1 VPSFTG
7 TKVFEDYPLQ
17 DLVPYIDWTPFF
29 IAWNL
34 SGRYPQ
40 ILQDEVVGEAA
51 TSLFQDA
58 NEMLTKLIDEKLV
71 QARAVIGFW
80 PANRVGSDDIH
91 IYEDETRQQVRAVLS
106 HVRQQTAK
114 VNGRPNLSL
123 ADFVAPAKTQPDY
136 VGGFVVT
143 AGIGAQALATRF
155 EDRGDDY
162 SSIMVKALT
171 DRLAEAFAECMHERV
186 RKTFWGYSAAE
197 ALRNEELIR
206 EKYRGIRPAPG
217 YPACPDHTEKRKL
230 FDLLAAEGDTGV
242 SLTEAYAMLPA
253 ASVSGWYFSHPE
265 SSYFGIGK
273 IQKDQVQDLARRK
286 KMPVEE
292 LERWLSPVLD
302 YDR

>member
-1 VPSFTG
+1 
-7 TKVFEDYPLQ
+7 
-17 DLVPYIDWTPFF
+17 
-29 IAWNL
+29 
-34 SGRYPQ
+34 
-40 ILQDEVVGEAA
+40 
-51 TSLFQDA
+51 
-58 NEMLTKLIDEKLV
+58 LV

-80 PANRVGSDDIH
+80 PANRAGSDDIH
-91 IYEDETRQQVRAVLS
+91 IYEDETRQQVRSVLS

-143 AGIGAQALATRF
+143 AGIGAQALAKRF

-186 RKTFWGYSAAE
+186 RKTFWGYSVAE

-286 KMPVEE
+286 KMPVAE